1 VGHRLARRVRQDP
14 RPGLIVARLKNV
26 TTGAVVSVT
35 DEKAQR
41 MGSEWEIV
49 ADEKPAKKPAAKPA
63 AK

>member
-1 VGHRLARRVRQDP
+1 M
-14 RPGLIVARLKNV
+14 ARLKNV

>member
-1 VGHRLARRVRQDP
+1 MGK
-14 RPGLIVARLKNV
+14 RLKHV

-49 ADEKPAKKPAAKPA
+49 KDEKPAKKPAAKPA
-63 AK
+63 SK